1 MLEFAMISQKTV
13 VESKAGSF
21 VMLLGR
27 MRSLS
32 ESLSGERYVICT
44 ILDRTML
51 QSLLVMDF
59 SCEGLSQFWSWFES
73 CKRRGFH
80 EGSIFLARGRCDNYN
95 VQLRFLISGSYV
107 LCYFQRPRDVFLSE
121 GWMCCGNWIETTGGF
136 RKADAESAYRKGVF
150 VSRLYSSLLLLV
162 LFFLCLRIRV
172 VNCDVTLRS
181 PSRIG
186 IIIISRRC
194 WQLSVRSLEC
204 DKTKIMLWNARRYVP

>member
-59 SCEGLSQFWSWFES
+59 SCEGLSQF
-73 CKRRGFH
+73 
-80 EGSIFLARGRCDNYN
+80 
-95 VQLRFLISGSYV
+95 
-107 LCYFQRPRDVFLSE
+107 
-121 GWMCCGNWIETTGGF
+121 
-136 RKADAESAYRKGVF
+136 
-150 VSRLYSSLLLLV
+150 
-162 LFFLCLRIRV
+162 
-172 VNCDVTLRS
+172 
-181 PSRIG
+181 
-186 IIIISRRC
+186 
-194 WQLSVRSLEC
+194 
-204 DKTKIMLWNARRYVP
+204 